1 MTKLQLIE
9 ELLDYVINTILE
21 NSTDYQNFDVDKFR
35 RTFVDGVLQ
44 EGVQLT
50 DIQSLV
56 VYQQDYQS
64 QLAPLNLDLVLNQ
77 VADCQWNGTEYEPW
91 GDFNLFVT

>member
-35 RTFVDGVLQ
+35 ITFVDGVLQ

-56 VYQQDYQS
+56 VYQQD
-64 QLAPLNLDLVLNQ
+64 
-77 VADCQWNGTEYEPW
+77 
-91 GDFNLFVT
+91 